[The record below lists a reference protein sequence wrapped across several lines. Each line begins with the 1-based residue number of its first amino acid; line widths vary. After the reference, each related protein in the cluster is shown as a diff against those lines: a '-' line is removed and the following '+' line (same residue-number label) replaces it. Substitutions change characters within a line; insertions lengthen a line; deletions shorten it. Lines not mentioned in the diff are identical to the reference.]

1 MLKFTESIPS
11 DFKAEFTALVEEGQ
25 VISRGSGCG

>member
-1 MLKFTESIPS
+1 MLKFAKSIPS
-11 DFKAEFTALVEEGQ
+11 VFKAEFTALVEEGK